1 MRFILISTR
10 RGSIS
15 IVLFI
20 IDPLRLKTGK
30 LKHPRGFLNPRRDS
44 LRTVLF
50 NYRVT
55 GKLADSGKPGRLPRV
70 PLYRKMPG
78 ERHTLCRCAY
88 PSRQFSNSFF
98 PPTILF
104 FLGKRCRF
112 APLPPSPPHGSFAG
126 LKLHYTL
133 VEKLVTL
140 FMSASG
146 LQRISRSS

>member
-10 RGSIS
+10 PGSIS
-15 IVLFI
+15 TVLFI

-55 GKLADSGKPGRLPRV
+55 GKLADSGKPEVDFLAYLP
-70 PLYRKMPG
+70 YRKMLG
-78 ERHTLCRCAY
+78 ERHTLRRCVY
-88 PSRQFSNSFF
+88 PSQQSFF

-104 FLGKRCRF
+104 YLGRCRCLTSAKVAF
-112 APLPPSPPHGSFAG
+112 NTGRETGNFVYEYESFAKNFSFE
-126 LKLHYTL
+126 L
-133 VEKLVTL
+133 
-140 FMSASG
+140 
-146 LQRISRSS
+146 IRSFEQSQII